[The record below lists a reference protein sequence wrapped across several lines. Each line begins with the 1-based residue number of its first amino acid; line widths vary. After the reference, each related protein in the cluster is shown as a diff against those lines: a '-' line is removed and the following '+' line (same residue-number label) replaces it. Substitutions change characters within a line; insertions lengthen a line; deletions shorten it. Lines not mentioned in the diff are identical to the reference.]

1 MLGAFPDNLKEKY
14 QQKGSLKMITFI
26 YDLFVTWTVSHKGP
40 GANQVSIKNVIIQP
54 EISVSHEL
62 YNIHLN
68 FPTRK

>member
-1 MLGAFPDNLKEKY
+1 
-14 QQKGSLKMITFI
+14 MITFI
-26 YDLFVTWTVSHKGP
+26 YDLFVTRTVSHKGP

-54 EISVSHEL
+54 EMSVSHEL

>member
-1 MLGAFPDNLKEKY
+1 
-14 QQKGSLKMITFI
+14 MITFI

-54 EISVSHEL
+54 EMSVSHEL